1 MDLDSFFV
9 PTNSLVACARKE
21 GKESQKEIQTSWKLG
36 YVKDCVFQNITV
48 SMSFILPHEHVTISL
63 LLHSQHLEGL
73 HFVPLQPWPLHV

>member
-36 YVKDCVFQNITV
+36 YVKDCVLARGFMTKNGQ
-48 SMSFILPHEHVTISL
+48 SL
-63 LLHSQHLEGL
+63 
-73 HFVPLQPWPLHV
+73 